1 MSYLLEEKYRVLSGK
16 IDYLYNELKN
26 EVYKLK
32 EENYKLR
39 QSLYTN
45 QAINETTYLTRRLE
59 AEIRI
64 LRAENAIKDIIISN
78 LRKNYYKPVL
88 YNH

>member
-16 IDYLYNELKN
+16 IDYLYTELQN

-39 QSLYTN
+39 QSFYTN
-45 QAINETTYLTRRLE
+45 QIFNERTYLTRRLE

-64 LRAENAIKDIIISN
+64 LKAENATKDIIINN
-78 LRKNYYKPVL
+78 LRKNYYKPSS
-88 YNH
+88 Y